1 MKLIR
6 EELKHLKTEPRDLR
20 KFGLMVGG
28 VFLALGLW
36 FVFRHKPWHA
46 WFWGPGCAL
55 VLLGALAPRALK
67 QVYVGWMA
75 LAFTLGL
82 VVSTVLLTVFFYVV
96 VTPIGLAARL
106 FGKDFLGRKWRSGGG
121 SHWILRP
128 ASGPKPPAEYEQQF

>member
-28 VFLALGLW
+28 VFVVLGLW

-46 WFWGPGCAL
+46 WFWASGSLL
-55 VLLGALAPRALK
+55 VLLGALAPRTLK
-67 QVYVGWMA
+67 HVYVGWMA

-82 VVSTVLLTVFFYVV
+82 VVSTVLLTLFFYIV
-96 VTPIGLAARL
+96 VTPIGLVARL
-106 FGKDFLGRKWRSGGG
+106 SGKDFLGRKWSPGG
-121 SHWILRP
+121 SYWLLRP
-128 ASGPKPPAEYEQQF
+128 ESGPKPSVEYEQQF